1 MPLDEAAA
9 AQDGG
14 AAAAGGEAAA
24 GPGACTA
31 FRAAEKRFQLRREQ
45 LYRRRNGRRYGAGLV
60 AAETSLAGVLD
71 PALLGSDGGLAPK
84 HPPAPPTANL
94 TELPTPASVA
104 GVAEQ
109 YGAAVHCMGAD
120 GQPGGDGA
128 ARVVSF
134 AAFPGLYVMPARL
147 TAAQQRALERQCLED
162 FPNPPSRSN
171 HSAHLGP
178 LPALWRAARRGLH
191 LQQSPHLHQQPCA
204 APQGAA
210 VAGAPVAQD
219 GPAGGGAARCAVCGG
234 GRPAAPAPLERLCQ
248 DCFDRTW
255 APAGRGRSAA
265 SCLDKLRW
273 VTIGPQF
280 QWSERVY
287 DMEGPHQPVPTQ
299 LRELSCAA
307 AATTLAVEH
316 ALGRPGWQAT
326 FRPEAA
332 LVNYYGEGDTLN
344 GHVDDV
350 EADQS
355 LPIVSISLGCPAILL
370 MGRETLDAPPAA
382 ILLRGGDVVVL
393 AGQARTCYHGV
404 PRVFAT
410 GPPSKAL
417 QGCGDDEEA
426 ALARYMAHRRINLSV
441 RTIT

>member
-1 MPLDEAAA
+1 MPVDEAAA

-45 LYRRRNGRRYGAGLV
+45 LYRGANGRRYGAGLV

-71 PALLGSDGGLAPK
+71 RRCWGVDGGLAPK

-94 TELPTPASVA
+94 TEPATPASVA

-120 GQPGGDGA
+120 GQPRGDGA

-178 LPALWRAARRGLH
+178 LRR
-191 LQQSPHLHQQPCA
+191 
-204 APQGAA
+204 
-210 VAGAPVAQD
+210 
-219 GPAGGGAARCAVCGG
+219 CGG
-234 GRPAAPAPLERLCQ
+234 PPQRPPPAAAPAPPPAALR
-248 DCFDRTW
+248 R
-255 APAGRGRSAA
+255 PAGSAA
-265 SCLDKLRW
+265 SCLGQAALGDDRAA
-273 VTIGPQF
+273 VPVVG
-280 QWSERVY
+280 EGVRHG
-287 DMEGPHQPVPTQ
+287 GPHQPVPTQ
-299 LRELSCAA
+299 LRELSSAA
-307 AATTLAVEH
+307 AATALAVEH

-326 FRPEAA
+326 FRPQAA

-370 MGRETLDAPPAA
+370 MGRETLDAAPAA

-417 QGCGDDEEA
+417 QGCGDNEEA
-426 ALARYMAHRRINLSV
+426 ALTRYMAHRRINLSV